1 MILNNSI
8 MIFQY
13 YYYLFLFLS
22 IITKHEAN
30 AGRGSL
36 EFLFLNLPQKL
47 KPNWF
52 RCFDDYWKNIDR

>member
-1 MILNNSI
+1 

-52 RCFDDYWKNIDR
+52 RCFEDYWKNIDR